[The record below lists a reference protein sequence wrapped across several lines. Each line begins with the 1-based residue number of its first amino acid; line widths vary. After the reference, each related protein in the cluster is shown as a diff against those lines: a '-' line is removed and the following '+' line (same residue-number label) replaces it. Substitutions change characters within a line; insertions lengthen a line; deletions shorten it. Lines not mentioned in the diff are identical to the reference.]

1 MNKIVNIG
9 LTALFACFV
18 AACENDIDN
27 YDAPNGGVY
36 GTIYDKET
44 NEPVPMPVPGSSGV
58 MMSLYEQNTGATA
71 SVDFR
76 ARQDGTFEHTK
87 VFNGS
92 YRIQA
97 KDGPFVGVCEGY
109 VTVNGQTQVDLYTI
123 PFSRISLDVA
133 VSADNKLTL
142 TYDAKTSNETLQ
154 LTDVSVIWNY
164 APGVDVNN
172 ANHATLSSL
181 GTKASGTHVI
191 DLMSD
196 TEFIEN
202 HYKIVSNKNRVYVL
216 LLLLAG
222 GLFAGCSSD
231 DDGVTPP
238 DEKDGVLV
246 KVMSYNIYSGQ
257 KAYSGKKGMEAI
269 AQVIKKIN
277 PDLAGLQ
284 EFETKTNK
292 VGKADIIALMK
303 EVTGMPYAFF
313 VKTRDVD
320 GGEYGN
326 LILSKYPISD
336 EVNYDLPRIETV
348 EDVHPRSMGVVKT
361 EKDGKGFYFGVTHL
375 SHVGNETNRINQT
388 TTIIEKTKGLDEPM
402 ILTGDFNALADSGP
416 MKILYERFEIGCLNG
431 NYGLTTGTPVP
442 VKAIDFVLYTPDEE
456 MSPKAYDVYYDAY
469 VESDHFPVVATFSIN
484 D

>member
-142 TYDAKTSNETLQ
+142 TYDAKTSNET
-154 LTDVSVIWNY
+154 
-164 APGVDVNN
+164 
-172 ANHATLSSL
+172 
-181 GTKASGTHVI
+181 
-191 DLMSD
+191 
-196 TEFIEN
+196 
-202 HYKIVSNKNRVYVL
+202 
-216 LLLLAG
+216 
-222 GLFAGCSSD
+222 
-231 DDGVTPP
+231 
-238 DEKDGVLV
+238 
-246 KVMSYNIYSGQ
+246 
-257 KAYSGKKGMEAI
+257 
-269 AQVIKKIN
+269 
-277 PDLAGLQ
+277 
-284 EFETKTNK
+284 
-292 VGKADIIALMK
+292 
-303 EVTGMPYAFF
+303 
-313 VKTRDVD
+313 
-320 GGEYGN
+320 
-326 LILSKYPISD
+326 
-336 EVNYDLPRIETV
+336 
-348 EDVHPRSMGVVKT
+348 
-361 EKDGKGFYFGVTHL
+361 
-375 SHVGNETNRINQT
+375 
-388 TTIIEKTKGLDEPM
+388 
-402 ILTGDFNALADSGP
+402 
-416 MKILYERFEIGCLNG
+416 
-431 NYGLTTGTPVP
+431 
-442 VKAIDFVLYTPDEE
+442 
-456 MSPKAYDVYYDAY
+456 
-469 VESDHFPVVATFSIN
+469 
-484 D
+484 